1 MNKPVASMLIAI
13 LIGGFLAGSIDVGA
27 AALIYHVSPVIIL
40 HAIASGLLGKP
51 AFQDGAS
58 IALLGLIL
66 QWLMSW
72 LIAGVYVF
80 AAQRLTWMKRRWLA
94 AGLTYGVVIYA
105 VMNYVVR
112 PLSAAWPPSNF
123 QFHAVKFFENLAAML
138 VFGLIVSGIARL
150 VTRPLAPSGVT
161 EPANRDSP

>member
-1 MNKPVASMLIAI
+1 MNKNTRSMLLAI
-13 LIGGFLAGSIDVGA
+13 LAGGFLAGSIDIGA

-51 AFQDGAS
+51 AFQGGAT
-58 IALLGLIL
+58 IALLGLGL

-94 AGLTYGVVIYA
+94 AGLGYGVVIYA
-105 VMNYVVR
+105 VMNYIVR
-112 PLSAAWPPSNF
+112 PLSAAWPPSD
-123 QFHAVKFFENLAAML
+123 FHFDPVKFSENMLAML
-138 VFGLIVSGIARL
+138 LFGLIIAFTTRLLAHVS
-150 VTRPLAPSGVT
+150 
-161 EPANRDSP
+161 ANEINAFASRDSR

>member
-1 MNKPVASMLIAI
+1 MNKPAASMLIAI
-13 LIGGFLAGSIDVGA
+13 LIGGFIAGSIDIGA

-51 AFQDGAS
+51 AFQGGAS

-80 AAQRLTWMKRRWLA
+80 AAQRLTWMRRRWLA
-94 AGLTYGVVIYA
+94 AGLAYGVVIYA

-112 PLSAAWPPSNF
+112 PLSAAWPPSS
-123 QFHAVKFFENLAAML
+123 FHFDPVKFSENMLAML
-138 VFGLIVSGIARL
+138 LFGCIVAYVARRVMQAETVSG
-150 VTRPLAPSGVT
+150 
-161 EPANRDSP
+161 